1 MNTQRT
7 PETDRLY
14 DQGVACMR
22 AARWEEAIVI
32 LSRLRDLTGAYP
44 DVEALIADAQL
55 KMEIEQAGVP
65 AAAPPPKSR
74 PPRAVV
80 FGGIAATALISLIV
94 AAILF
99 VRLDASSVRVAAQP
113 LVLNLT
119 FPTIA
124 PTRTSTPA
132 PTKTPQPL
140 PPTATSLPDA
150 VLPGTLG
157 VRLAPGERTTRITE
171 NIAVILDASGSMLAR
186 LDGTPKTVIARQAL
200 IALINRLPET
210 TNVALR
216 TYGHRRADDCSDTE
230 LIQAL
235 APLQRDALIARINA
249 IRPVNGGRTPIAQS
263 LADMAQD
270 LAGIEGNVL
279 IVLVSDGDE
288 TCGGDPVATASML
301 RAANS
306 QLRISVIGFDV
317 EQEEWRRRLEGI
329 AVAGG
334 GAYFDASN
342 AEQLADALDQAIA
355 LTYRV
360 FDAQGKE
367 VYQGR
372 IGSDVRLAPG
382 VYRIE
387 IGGDA
392 ELTIETVIVESNT
405 TTSVE
410 LREDQGELRA
420 STITDDGVQP

>member
-14 DQGVACMR
+14 EQGVACMR
-22 AARWEEAIVI
+22 AARWEEAIAL
-32 LSRLRDLTGAYP
+32 LSQLRGVAHAYP

-55 KMEIEQAGVP
+55 KLEIEQAGAP
-65 AAAPPPKSR
+65 PAAPPPKPR

-80 FGGIAATALISLIV
+80 FGGIAATALISLII
-94 AAILF
+94 AAVLF
-99 VRLDASSVRVAAQP
+99 VRLDALGVRVAAQP

-119 FPTIA
+119 FPTLA
-124 PTRTSTPA
+124 PTRTPTPA
-132 PTKTPQPL
+132 PTQTPQPL
-140 PPTATSLPDA
+140 PPTATPPPA
-150 VLPGTLG
+150 VVLPGTLG
-157 VRLAPGERTTRITE
+157 VRLAPGERTTRTTG

-186 LDGTPKTVIARQAL
+186 IDGTPKTVIARQAL
-200 IALINRLPET
+200 IALVNRLPET

-230 LIQAL
+230 LIQ
-235 APLQRDALIARINA
+235 PPGPMQRDALITRINA

-270 LAGIEGNVL
+270 LAGIEGDTL

-288 TCGGDPVATASML
+288 TCNGDPVATAAML
-301 RAANS
+301 RAANPH
-306 QLRISVIGFDV
+306 LRISVIGFDI

-329 AVAGG
+329 AASGG

-342 AEQLADALDQAIA
+342 AAQLADALDQAIA

-360 FDAQGKE
+360 VDAQGVE

-372 IGSDVRLAPG
+372 IGSAVQLPPG
-382 VYRIE
+382 AYRVE

-392 ELTIETVIVESNT
+392 ELTLETVVVESNT
-405 TTSVE
+405 KTFVE
-410 LREDQGELRA
+410 LREEQGALRA
-420 STITDDGVQP
+420 STVTDDGGRP